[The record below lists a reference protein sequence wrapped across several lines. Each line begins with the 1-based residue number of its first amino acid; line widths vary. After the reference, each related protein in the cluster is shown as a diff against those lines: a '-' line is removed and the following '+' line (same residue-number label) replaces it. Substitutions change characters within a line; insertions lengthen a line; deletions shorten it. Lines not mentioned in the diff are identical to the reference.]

1 MSPAFRK
8 MVPFMTSE
16 EIISMREYSEIR
28 ESVYKEDGRGYPAGT
43 LVDLVLKPAYE
54 EAKKFRLGPMVT
66 ANEAQLVMLTEC
78 GIVSKED
85 ARVIFDALENIDY
98 GKYAEKEYD
107 GSFEDLFFEIENELI
122 NKTGGLAGNIH
133 IARSRNDLS
142 LSMDHIMV
150 RTALLEVIKE
160 MNNLLETVGAFA
172 KEHRNTLYVAHT
184 HTQHAQPSLFG
195 HYFLGVFDVICRDI
209 KRLENAYG
217 KANSSPLG
225 AAAITTSGFPV
236 NRFRVAELMGFS
248 SVIENSYDSIGNID
262 FNTESATAVM
272 LTAIDLGRVVTD
284 LILWATEEMHM
295 IRVADGYIST
305 SSIMPQKRNPIA
317 LEHLRSSL
325 SVIKGI
331 CGSVL
336 DGYTKTPYGDISD
349 HEDIQPMMMKAFE
362 LLKKNIRI
370 LRAVIATLD
379 VDKDLLWERA
389 HESFSVVT
397 EMADTLVRITDL
409 PFRTAH
415 HVVSDLVKNAEKLDY
430 NLKEIDEDFFRDSY
444 RKTTGKEFDGP
455 FEELKKS
462 MDPIHFVTI
471 RNVYGGTG
479 PDAMNQML
487 ENAEKKLED
496 SVSWLAAEEKK
507 LDNSSILLK
516 TAIKKICE

>member
-1 MSPAFRK
+1 
-8 MVPFMTSE
+8 
-16 EIISMREYSEIR
+16 
-28 ESVYKEDGRGYPAGT
+28 
-43 LVDLVLKPAYE
+43 
-54 EAKKFRLGPMVT
+54 
-66 ANEAQLVMLTEC
+66 
-78 GIVSKED
+78 
-85 ARVIFDALENIDY
+85 
-98 GKYAEKEYD
+98 
-107 GSFEDLFFEIENELI
+107 
-122 NKTGGLAGNIH
+122 
-133 IARSRNDLS
+133 
-142 LSMDHIMV
+142 
-150 RTALLEVIKE
+150 
-160 MNNLLETVGAFA
+160 
-172 KEHRNTLYVAHT
+172 
-184 HTQHAQPSLFG
+184 
-195 HYFLGVFDVICRDI
+195 
-209 KRLENAYG
+209 
-217 KANSSPLG
+217 
-225 AAAITTSGFPV
+225 
-236 NRFRVAELMGFS
+236 MGFS

-349 HEDIQPMMMKAFE
+349 HEDIQPMMMKTFE
-362 LLKKNIRI
+362 LLEKNIRI

-507 LDNSSILLK
+507 LDNSSIILE